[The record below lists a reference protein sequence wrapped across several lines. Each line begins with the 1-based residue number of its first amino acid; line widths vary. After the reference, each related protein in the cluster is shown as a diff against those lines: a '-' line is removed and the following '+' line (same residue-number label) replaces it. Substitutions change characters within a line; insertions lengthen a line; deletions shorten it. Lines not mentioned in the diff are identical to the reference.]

1 VAKKLNV
8 SVETIRSW
16 EKALK
21 TEERSVSWK
30 AARVAGRY
38 KEDIAKLDLPYNL
51 ESFGSVSILEL
62 ADYFLKTKDIYSLD
76 QIRERLLE
84 LQRSEDPEAASA

>member
-21 TEERSVSWK
+21 TEERSASWK